1 MCSWEMRLQVLRCE
15 NDVKLSLARAQA
27 SKTSRS
33 KPCVAS
39 QTPTRLSIVSE
50 CASEVVNDAAK
61 DVTVAAAAAREQWR
75 RICQENSEN
84 VPPRMA
90 PPTVSDVRVCCS
102 TGKKTPPKP
111 PTNPASLPK
120 PPSGQ
125 STLTKIHRECHSLKL
140 PLESSAVKR
149 TDFASPEATPKQYVR
164 SGSARLVTSAQDSVA
179 HGERVFRT
187 QSSTVSKRFNG
198 HFGRSQLVPPAR
210 HDVRS
215 QRTAAPLRG
224 SSKPETV
231 VTETAH
237 KQRSTPTRRGEH
249 SSTAA
254 TGPGRQVVPDGSVT
268 LQSGHSLRLR
278 GVQSN
283 GFPVRARVWH

>member
-1 MCSWEMRLQVLRCE
+1 MCSWEIRLQVLRCA

-33 KPCVAS
+33 KPCAAS

-75 RICQENSEN
+75 RLCQENSEN

-90 PPTVSDVRVCCS
+90 PPTSDVRVCCS
-102 TGKKTPPKP
+102 TGKKNPPKP

-120 PPSGQ
+120 SPSRQ

-140 PLESSAVKR
+140 PPESSAVKR

-164 SGSARLVTSAQDSVA
+164 SCSARLVTSAQDSVA
-179 HGERVFRT
+179 QGERV
-187 QSSTVSKRFNG
+187 
-198 HFGRSQLVPPAR
+198 FGRSQLVPPAR
-210 HDVRS
+210 HDVRY
-215 QRTAAPLRG
+215 QRTVAPLRG

-237 KQRSTPTRRGEH
+237 KQRCTATRRGEH

-268 LQSGHSLRLR
+268 LQSGLSLRLR
-278 GVQSN
+278 GVQIN
-283 GFPVRARVWH
+283 VFPVRARVWH